1 MERQVDLVTGP
12 RSPGALP
19 NQATD
24 QALREIIAKD
34 PQRSFRCILHDFP
47 SPICGWQAH
56 PEYEIHLIQH
66 STGSIIAG
74 DHVGTFGPGH
84 LSMVGPMLPHDWV
97 SDLAPGEI
105 AYDRDALVQFTD
117 EWLRGCM
124 ELMPELQRL
133 DPLLHRSTR
142 GIQFSGE
149 TARLGA
155 DCLLAVIRSSGPVQ
169 IARMFELLALLAEAP
184 DDEYELLASP
194 WLGVGDDASANAAVE
209 AGLAYIFDNL
219 TGDIRL
225 SQAAHLAYMSE
236 PTFSKYFKH
245 ASGMTFSNMVKR
257 LRVAHARRLLDTT
270 DLSVARVA
278 SASGYNN
285 MSNFNR
291 QFLTEVGMTPSAY
304 RRLDPTQKPPV
315 PTTRVGTKADQPS

>member
-1 MERQVDLVTGP
+1 
-12 RSPGALP
+12 
-19 NQATD
+19 
-24 QALREIIAKD
+24 
-34 PQRSFRCILHDFP
+34 
-47 SPICGWQAH
+47 
-56 PEYEIHLIQH
+56 
-66 STGSIIAG
+66 
-74 DHVGTFGPGH
+74 
-84 LSMVGPMLPHDWV
+84 MVGPMLPHDWV

-124 ELMPELQRL
+124 DLMPELQRL
-133 DPLLHRSTR
+133 DPLLNRSTR

-149 TARLGA
+149 TARFGA

-184 DDEYELLASP
+184 EDEYELLASP
-194 WLGVGDDASANAAVE
+194 WLGIGDDASANAAVE

-245 ASGMTFSNMVKR
+245 ASEDDVQQHGQAAAGR
-257 LRVAHARRLLDTT
+257 PCPPAADTT